1 MQLLFI
7 ASQQYKLNMY
17 FQDFMPILL
26 FICIY
31 MGYIGETGGDY
42 YNAGGGGVYESATS
56 DVYYPMIWQ
65 AAQPQN
71 VKKKSDQLDKK
82 RVAYG
87 IYVINP
93 RICTD
98 EGEATTDSA
107 I

>member
-1 MQLLFI
+1 
-7 ASQQYKLNMY
+7 MY

-65 AAQPQN
+65 SAQPQI

-87 IYVINP
+87 MYVINP

-98 EGEATTDSA
+98 EGEGTTDSA